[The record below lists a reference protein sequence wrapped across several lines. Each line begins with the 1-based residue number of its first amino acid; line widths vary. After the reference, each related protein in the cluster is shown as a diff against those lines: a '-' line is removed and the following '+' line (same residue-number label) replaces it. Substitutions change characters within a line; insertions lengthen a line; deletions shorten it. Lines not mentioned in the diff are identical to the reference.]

1 MVDTYSAT
9 IDRSGDR
16 PGARNV
22 DGVPNRSV
30 RGPVYR
36 GARNHCRRLL
46 TDPGS
51 RQRLEH
57 HCRRN
62 VRSNK
67 RPARRAGRDHW
78 VFTFRIR
85 GPVHISDFHSDNFFV
100 GWGQLRESAD
110 AISVQVDRAVA
121 GAATANHSSV
131 RHVRYFSD
139 RRISCFVAMS
149 GGDRWYA
156 FARLA
161 HSVLLIQKMPA
172 TRV

>member
-67 RPARRAGRDHW
+67 RPSRRAGRDHW
-78 VFTFRIR
+78 IFTFRIC
-85 GPVHISDFHSDNFFV
+85 GPVHISDFIRIIFSWVGVSYANRLMRFLFRLTEPLLAPLRRTIPLMGMFDISPLVAFLIIWV
-100 GWGQLRESAD
+100 CQSAVAATLLRGWGW
-110 AISVQVDRAVA
+110 
-121 GAATANHSSV
+121 
-131 RHVRYFSD
+131 
-139 RRISCFVAMS
+139 
-149 GGDRWYA
+149 GG
-156 FARLA
+156 F
-161 HSVLLIQKMPA
+161 
-172 TRV
+172 